1 MEIILASSSPRRIE
15 ILKMLRL
22 DFQVIKPEV
31 DENVNS
37 LKDVL
42 DVSYLKA
49 KSVFEKLEKKENV
62 IVIGADTVLLFMNK
76 TIGKP
81 KDKKDAFNIIKS
93 LSGRT
98 HYVYTGLSLISK
110 DKAINKIVKTT
121 IRVGKIDDNS
131 ILNYIEKENI
141 IDAAGAYKIQGLFSC
156 LIEYIKGDYYNVMGL
171 PVRTLYKILKRNF
184 KIDLINK

>member
-76 TIGKP
+76 IIGKP

-98 HYVYTGLSLISK
+98 HYVYTGLSLIS
-110 DKAINKIVKTT
+110 IVKTT